1 MFKVERNTAI
11 PVGIDGVLASLSSIV
26 FSVTVRLSYSPAVPY
41 CGRVDAQRTSKFVM
55 CFKLGGETFPI
66 RIT

>member
-26 FSVTVRLSYSPAVPY
+26 FSVTVRLSYSSAVTY
-41 CGRVDAQRTSKFVM
+41 CGRVDTQRN
-55 CFKLGGETFPI
+55 
-66 RIT
+66 